1 MHSRFEGKRHEDR
14 FTIWSMQDIGKTHF
28 VKVTIKQTH
37 KYCNFNENG
46 THTIMSDEAHFESVV
61 VL

>member
-1 MHSRFEGKRHEDR
+1 
-14 FTIWSMQDIGKTHF
+14 MQDIGKTHF

-46 THTIMSDEAHFESVV
+46 THTIMSDEAHFEAVV